1 MPKLNGRF
9 RQQTSAVIQSAITCA
24 IATTIAS
31 PAGLSA
37 SELLAYEFKAWS
49 IAWMTIVPFVLLA
62 TPLIRR
68 LTSLLVQ
75 EESTSTS
82 FTNGAD

>member
-1 MPKLNGRF
+1 MPKLHRRF

-31 PAGLSA
+31 PAGLSS
-37 SELLAYEFKAWS
+37 SELLTYEFKAWMV
-49 IAWMTIVPFVLLA
+49 AWMTIVPFVLLA

-68 LTSLLVQ
+68 LTSFVVQ
-75 EESTSTS
+75 AEPPEARPMRD
-82 FTNGAD
+82 AD